1 MSQAVLPKMK
11 TIKVLGVY
19 IINILNF
26 EYHVSHLYKKGEKV
40 PVLVRINTQME
51 INEQRMLMNAS

>member
-1 MSQAVLPKMK
+1 MK

-40 PVLVRINTQME
+40 PVLVRINTHME